1 MYKMIGA
8 FCIFTSCGYLG
19 LRIGKVYRE
28 RTDLLRFL
36 QNGLNLLE
44 TEINYS
50 ATPLPLALKRV
61 STKVDRDCSIL
72 FATAADFLAQKKGAT
87 ASEAWNEGIKELCK
101 AVPLK
106 REEISVLALFGQG
119 LGNSAKEEQVKNI
132 SLAREQLQ
140 LAEKLAE
147 EARSKNQRLWQYMGF
162 CLGAVIVL
170 LFI

>member
-1 MYKMIGA
+1 MYKIMGA
-8 FCIFTSCGYLG
+8 FCIFTSCGYMG
-19 LRIGKVYRE
+19 LRIGNVYRK

-44 TEINYS
+44 SEINYC

-61 STKVDRDCSIL
+61 SAKVDQDCSIL
-72 FATAADFLAQKKGAT
+72 FGKAADILQQKKGVT
-87 ASEAWNEGIKELCK
+87 ANEAWETGIKELCQI
-101 AVPLK
+101 VPLK

-119 LGNSAKEEQVKNI
+119 LGNSAKEEQLKNI

-140 LAEKLAE
+140 LAERLAE